1 MKKSLIGRLAAY
13 TFAFVS
19 LLALALPAQA
29 LVLM

>member
-13 TFAFVS
+13 TFALVS

-29 LVLM
+29 HQY